1 MRWNN
6 LFYHI
11 YRKEASV
18 CVSMNFYELGP
29 HIWTRSDEIPKV
41 VVGRTNE
48 FPLYERQLYAR
59 IVCLAI
65 YSDKRSCIVESLSYS
80 WELWFELNALQC
92 TSKEHKDRR
101 YVGSVGRASKMSLYA
116 YTERLIWI
124 FRNYLLRYLELF
136 QSLGRYILEIRDLI

>member
-1 MRWNN
+1 
-6 LFYHI
+6 
-11 YRKEASV
+11 
-18 CVSMNFYELGP
+18 MNFYELGP

-80 WELWFELNALQC
+80 WELWFELNALRC
-92 TSKEHKDRR
+92 TSEEHKDRR
-101 YVGSVGRASKMSLYA
+101 YVGSVGRASEMSLYA

-136 QSLGRYILEIRDLI
+136 ESLGRYILEIRDLV